1 MDRNGEISALEGKF
15 NLVSL
20 PSPHGERAKSKRRM
34 NMFNQTDSLAFVEDQ
49 KRKLLR
55 EAKLHQLARQAEQD
69 RIYAGDRLMRLIG
82 DLMIVGGMKLKAR
95 AKTTT
100 PSVDPIYTPN

>member
-1 MDRNGEISALEGKF
+1 
-15 NLVSL
+15 
-20 PSPHGERAKSKRRM
+20 
-34 NMFNQTDSLAFVEDQ
+34 MFNQTDSLAFVEDQ

-69 RIYAGDRLMRLIG
+69 RAHAGERLMRLLG

-95 AKTTT
+95 AEATERRI
-100 PSVDPIYTPN
+100 DPLYSPNLNSSI